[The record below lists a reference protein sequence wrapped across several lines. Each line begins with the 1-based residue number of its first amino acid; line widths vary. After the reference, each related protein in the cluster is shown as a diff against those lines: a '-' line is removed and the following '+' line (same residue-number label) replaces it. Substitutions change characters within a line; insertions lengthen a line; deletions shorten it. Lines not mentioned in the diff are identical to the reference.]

1 MFFVNYK
8 IIFKLLNVLLNF
20 VSGSD
25 NLLGSNGE
33 KKDTTLAKLLPYLM
47 ISGTG
52 EDDMPDM
59 GLIAEAIMDPEGKGA
74 SSFFTEMSMKNI
86 LGDDLGEIMAASQ
99 EERPDKMQE
108 YVLGQMG
115 KSKIFLKSFLISIWS
130 NPIQNC
136 KFTYL
141 NSLDSHFEFRSS
153 NFPKKITNIKM
164 SLKRPFKS
172 LEIDFR

>member
-1 MFFVNYK
+1 
-8 IIFKLLNVLLNF
+8 
-20 VSGSD
+20 
-25 NLLGSNGE
+25 
-33 KKDTTLAKLLPYLM
+33 M

-99 EERPDKMQE
+99 DERPDKMQE

-115 KSKIFLKSFLISIWS
+115 KFQAFDFIQRFLSSFDSIGNLKLSDYRNGLLDFIVSRKMLSLFGISSRLCI
-130 NPIQNC
+130 
-136 KFTYL
+136 Y
-141 NSLDSHFEFRSS
+141 FRNRRLCYSAS
-153 NFPKKITNIKM
+153 AFQPKRTDWC
-164 SLKRPFKS
+164 R
-172 LEIDFR
+172 

>member
-1 MFFVNYK
+1 M
-8 IIFKLLNVLLNF
+8 
-20 VSGSD
+20 
-25 NLLGSNGE
+25 LGSNGE

-99 EERPDKMQE
+99 DERPDKMQE

-115 KSKIFLKSFLISIWS
+115 KSVHFFD
-130 NPIQNC
+130 QC
-136 KFTYL
+136 L
-141 NSLDSHFEFRSS
+141 NSCDY
-153 NFPKKITNIKM
+153 
-164 SLKRPFKS
+164 
-172 LEIDFR
+172 

>member
-1 MFFVNYK
+1 
-8 IIFKLLNVLLNF
+8 
-20 VSGSD
+20 
-25 NLLGSNGE
+25 
-33 KKDTTLAKLLPYLM
+33 M

-86 LGDDLGEIMAASQ
+86 LGDDLGEIMATSQ

-115 KSKIFLKSFLISIWS
+115 KSKIFSKSF
-130 NPIQNC
+130 
-136 KFTYL
+136 
-141 NSLDSHFEFRSS
+141 
-153 NFPKKITNIKM
+153 
-164 SLKRPFKS
+164 
-172 LEIDFR
+172 

>member
-1 MFFVNYK
+1 
-8 IIFKLLNVLLNF
+8 
-20 VSGSD
+20 
-25 NLLGSNGE
+25 
-33 KKDTTLAKLLPYLM
+33 M

-99 EERPDKMQE
+99 DERPDKMQE

-115 KSKIFLKSFLISIWS
+115 KFQAFDFIQRLLSSFDLIGNLKLSD
-130 NPIQNC
+130 
-136 KFTYL
+136 Y
-141 NSLDSHFEFRSS
+141 
-153 NFPKKITNIKM
+153 
-164 SLKRPFKS
+164 
-172 LEIDFR
+172 

>member
-1 MFFVNYK
+1 
-8 IIFKLLNVLLNF
+8 
-20 VSGSD
+20 
-25 NLLGSNGE
+25 
-33 KKDTTLAKLLPYLM
+33 M

-115 KSKIFLKSFLISIWS
+115 KSKIFSKSGPKLSKS
-130 NPIQNC
+130 RY
-136 KFTYL
+136 TYL

-153 NFPKKITNIKM
+153 NFR
-164 SLKRPFKS
+164 KR
-172 LEIDFR
+172 LLT